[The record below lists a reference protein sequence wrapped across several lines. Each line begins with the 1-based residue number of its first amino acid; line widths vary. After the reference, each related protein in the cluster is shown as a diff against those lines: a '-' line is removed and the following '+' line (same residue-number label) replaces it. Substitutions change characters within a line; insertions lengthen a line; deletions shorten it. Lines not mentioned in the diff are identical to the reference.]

1 MTEDKTPSAIVLGS
15 VHMDLIAT
23 AQRLPGRGES
33 VVGQG
38 FTISPGGK
46 GGNQACQLV
55 KCGTDAFILTR
66 LGDDVFGRQL
76 FEHLTSRG
84 VDPSLITVDASE
96 PTGASTVFAAEGD
109 YSSIIV
115 SGAAGKLTAAD
126 IESRRAA
133 IEAADAL
140 VLQLELPV
148 AVSIPAARIAKAKG
162 RYVVLNASPAPD
174 GLAEI
179 PKELLQAVSVLIVNV
194 FEAERLLGHTFSLAE
209 SSSAAAE
216 LAKRSGVALVIVTA
230 GVSGSAAVQRG
241 EAFFQPSYFA
251 KVVDSVGAGDAYLA
265 TFVTAQLEGLT
276 LQQSLKR
283 AAAAGA
289 LAVSR
294 AGSSAGLITRHEIDQ
309 FLGA

>member
-1 MTEDKTPSAIVLGS
+1 MTEDKIPSAVVLGS

-23 AQRLPGRGES
+23 ARRLPGRGES

-46 GGNQACQLV
+46 AGNQACQLV

-66 LGDDVFGRQL
+66 LGDDAFGRQL

-84 VDPSLITVDASE
+84 VDPSLITIDASQ
-96 PTGASTVFAAEGD
+96 PTGASTVFVAEGD

-115 SGAAGKLTAAD
+115 SGAAGGLTAAD
-126 IESRRAA
+126 IESHRASL
-133 IEAADAL
+133 EAADAL
-140 VLQLELPV
+140 ILQLELPV

-162 RYVVLNASPAPD
+162 RYVALYASPAPD

-179 PKELLQAVSVLIVNV
+179 PKELLQAVSVLIVNT
-194 FEAERLLGHTFSLAE
+194 FEAGRLLGRTFSNAE
-209 SSSAAAE
+209 SPSAAAE
-216 LAKRSGVALVIVTA
+216 LAKKSGVELVTVTA
-230 GVSGSAAVQRG
+230 GASGSAAVQLG

-265 TFVTAQLEGLT
+265 TFVTAQLEGLP

-294 AGSSAGLITRHEIDQ
+294 SGSSAELISRRDIDQ